1 MKRNTN
7 LTLKIA
13 CYLVFA
19 ALLVWLGI
27 YAYQA
32 LNDPYRTVPVTSYLD
47 RETAPVR
54 GIVAREEQV
63 ILSTYTAV
71 NLQLREG
78 GRVAKGGTVAEAFHS
93 EEALLRAVRLSELE
107 AEAEELTALLSDS
120 AMENARQTD
129 AEIQS
134 GIRRLRQQVSSR
146 SFLEAESLSQ
156 LLETQVFAVFSS
168 QSDIRERLQEVSSEI
183 GELRR
188 QSSDSAA
195 LLTAP
200 VSGIFSSGT
209 DGWES
214 LGYDELK
221 GLTPGALEALL
232 EERRQPSD
240 LALGKLVSGVKWYYA
255 ALIAEEDADA
265 LYGRRQLRL
274 RFGRYYGEEL
284 TMEVEG
290 LSAPENGQRVILL
303 SCTEALSDVT
313 DMRLQEGE
321 LLLSE
326 IGGYRIPRR
335 GLHVDEAGYPC
346 VYVQTALMAEKKRV
360 EVLRDYGDYY
370 LVDGETLHAGDEII
384 VSAKKLY
391 DGKVVG

>member
-27 YAYQA
+27 YTYQA
-32 LNDPYRTVPVTSYLD
+32 MNDPYRTVPVTTYVD

-54 GIVAREEQV
+54 GIVAREEEV

-71 NLQLREG
+71 NLKLQEG
-78 GRVAKGGTVAEAFHS
+78 SRVAKGGTVAEAFRS
-93 EEALLRAVRLSELE
+93 EEALLRAVRLSDLE
-107 AEAEELTALLSDS
+107 AEAAELTTLLTDS

-146 SFLEAESLSQ
+146 SFAEAESLSQ

-168 QSDIRERLQEVSSEI
+168 QSDIRERLQEVNGEIGDLRRHSSE
-183 GELRR
+183 
-188 QSSDSAA
+188 SADI
-195 LLTAP
+195 LTAP
-200 VSGIFSSGT
+200 VPGLFSTGT

-214 LGYDELK
+214 LGYEELQ
-221 GLTPGALEALL
+221 GITPGALESLL
-232 EERRQPSD
+232 GQRRQPSEQ
-240 LALGKLVSGVKWYYA
+240 ALGKLVSGVKWYFA
-255 ALIAEEDADA
+255 ALIGEEDADV
-265 LYGRRQLRL
+265 LYGRREVRL

-284 TMEVEG
+284 NMQVES
-290 LSAPENGQRVILL
+290 LSALENGRRVILL
-303 SCTEALSDVT
+303 SCSEALSDVK

-326 IGGYRIPRR
+326 ISGFRIPRR
-335 GLHVDEAGYPC
+335 GLHVDEDGYPC

-370 LVDGETLHAGDEII
+370 LVGSETLHAGDEII

>member
-1 MKRNTN
+1 MKRNTD

-32 LNDPYRTVPVTSYLD
+32 MNDPYRTVPVTSYVD

-54 GIVAREEQV
+54 GIVAREEEV

-71 NLQLREG
+71 NLKLQEG
-78 GRVAKGGTVAEAFHS
+78 GRVAKGGTVAEAFRS

-107 AEAEELTALLSDS
+107 AEAEELTALLADS

-146 SFLEAESLSQ
+146 SFTEAESLSQ

-168 QSDIRERLQEVSSEI
+168 QPDIRERLREVNGEI
-183 GELRR
+183 GELRGY
-188 QSSDSAA
+188 SSESADI
-195 LLTAP
+195 LTAP
-200 VSGIFSSGT
+200 VPGLFSTGT
-209 DGWES
+209 DGWED
-214 LGYDELK
+214 LGYEELQ
-221 GLTPGALEALL
+221 GITPDALESLL
-232 EERRQPSD
+232 GQRRQPSEH
-240 LALGKLVSGVKWYYA
+240 ALGKLVSGVKWYFA
-255 ALIAEEDADA
+255 ALIGEEDADA
-265 LYGRRQLRL
+265 VYGRRQIRL

-284 TMEVEG
+284 NMQVES
-290 LSAPENGQRVILL
+290 LSAPENGRRVILL
-303 SCTEALSDVT
+303 SCSEALGDVT

-326 IGGYRIPRR
+326 ISGFRIPRR
-335 GLHVDEAGYPC
+335 GLHVDGDGYPC

-370 LVDGETLHAGDEII
+370 LVGSETLHAGDEII
-384 VSAKKLY
+384 VSAKKLF

>member
-7 LTLKIA
+7 LTLTIA

-32 LNDPYRTVPVTSYLD
+32 LNDPYRTVPVTAYVD
-47 RETAPVR
+47 RETVPVR

-63 ILSTYTAV
+63 ILSTYNAV
-71 NLQLREG
+71 NLKLPEG
-78 GRVAKGGTVAEAFHS
+78 SRVARGGTVAEAFQS
-93 EEALLRAVRLSELE
+93 EEDLLRAVRLSELE
-107 AEAEELTALLSDS
+107 ADAAELTALLSDS

-134 GIRRLRQQVSSR
+134 GIRRLRQQVYSR
-146 SFLEAESLSQ
+146 SFTEAEALSQ

-168 QSDIRERLQEVSSEI
+168 QSDIRERLQEVNREI

-188 QSSDSAA
+188 QSGSSTAI
-195 LLTAP
+195 LVAP
-200 VSGIFSSGT
+200 VSGIFSAGT
-209 DGWES
+209 DGWED
-214 LGYDELK
+214 LGYDALK
-221 GLTPGALEALL
+221 DLTPGALESLL
-232 EERRQPSD
+232 GERRQPSD

-255 ALIAEEDADA
+255 ALIGEEDADA
-265 LYGRRQLRL
+265 LYGRRELRL

-284 TMEVEG
+284 TMRVEG
-290 LSAPENGQRVILL
+290 LSAAENGMRVILL
-303 SCTEALSDVT
+303 SCSEALSDVT

-326 IGGYRIPRR
+326 LSGFRIPRR
-335 GLHVDEAGYPC
+335 GLHVDEDGYPC

-370 LVDGETLHAGDEII
+370 LVGSEALHAGDELI

-391 DGKVVG
+391 DGKVVS

>member
-7 LTLKIA
+7 LTLTIA

-32 LNDPYRTVPVTSYLD
+32 LNDPYRTVPVTAYVD
-47 RETAPVR
+47 RETVPVR

-63 ILSTYTAV
+63 ILSTYNAV
-71 NLQLREG
+71 NLKLPEG
-78 GRVAKGGTVAEAFHS
+78 SRVAKGGMVAEAFQS
-93 EEALLRAVRLSELE
+93 EEDLLRAVRLSELE
-107 AEAEELTALLSDS
+107 ADAAELTTLLSDS

-134 GIRRLRQQVSSR
+134 GIRRLRQQVYSR
-146 SFLEAESLSQ
+146 SFTEAEALSQ

-168 QSDIRERLQEVSSEI
+168 QSDIRERLQEVNREI

-188 QSSDSAA
+188 YSGDSTAI
-195 LLTAP
+195 LTAP
-200 VSGIFSSGT
+200 VSGIFSTGT
-209 DGWES
+209 DGWED
-214 LGYDELK
+214 LGCDELK
-221 GLTPGALEALL
+221 DLTPGALEALL
-232 EERRQPSD
+232 GERRQPSD

-255 ALIAEEDADA
+255 ALIDEEDADA
-265 LYGRRQLRL
+265 LYGSRNVRL
-274 RFGRYYGEEL
+274 RFGRYHGEEL
-284 TMEVEG
+284 TMSVES
-290 LSAPENGQRVILL
+290 LSAAENGLRVILL
-303 SCTEALSDVT
+303 SCSEALSDVT

-326 IGGYRIPRR
+326 ISGFRIPRKA
-335 GLHVDEAGYPC
+335 LHVDADGYPC
-346 VYVQTALMAEKKRV
+346 VFVQTALMAEKKRV

-370 LVDGETLHAGDEII
+370 LVGSETLHAGDEII